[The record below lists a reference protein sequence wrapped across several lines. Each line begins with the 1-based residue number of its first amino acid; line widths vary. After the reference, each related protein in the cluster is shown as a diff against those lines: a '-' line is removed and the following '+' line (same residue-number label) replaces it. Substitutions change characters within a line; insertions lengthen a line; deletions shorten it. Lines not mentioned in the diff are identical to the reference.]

1 MSRSRALFKAMGYTD
16 DELRRPRIGVAN
28 TWGETSPGHYH
39 LKNLADAVKAGI
51 WQAGGTPFEFSS
63 FAMCALDSSDPGSR
77 FDLPTRDILAADV
90 EACTEMHLFDGL
102 VLISGCDK
110 NVPAHL
116 IAAARL
122 DIPSIILPGG
132 PMRTGTFRGEP
143 VIITDLDRET
153 WRYAVGKGAMPLDE
167 MMELEDN
174 ACPGCGAC
182 QLLGTANTMQCLAE
196 AIGMTIPLAATA
208 PADSGERLRL
218 AKMTGIKVIEL
229 VKRGLRPSH
238 IMSAAAVEN
247 AIRVLHAIGG
257 STNAVIHMLALIEE
271 LDLEYP
277 VTLETFERLNK
288 SVPFITDVQPGGKY
302 PMDIFHQAGGVPA
315 VMNQIAEQL
324 DLNVPTLTYNS
335 LREQL
340 AQYPSR
346 DPEIIRPISQPIYE
360 GGLVILRGNLAASSV
375 TRPMVIRDRRSSFRG
390 PARVFNSLEAAM
402 EGVKVGKIK
411 KGEALIL
418 RYEGPRGG
426 PGCTDIFGL
435 MGYLG
440 GAGLEADCAVIT
452 DGKASGFCEGF
463 YVVQVSPEAYLG
475 GPLAIVKDGDM
486 IEINT
491 EQGSINIDIP
501 SKELRTR
508 LENWVRPAPRINR
521 GFLTVYHHLAL
532 PAERGGGLNLRL

>member
-1 MSRSRALFKAMGYTD
+1 
-16 DELRRPRIGVAN
+16 
-28 TWGETSPGHYH
+28 
-39 LKNLADAVKAGI
+39 
-51 WQAGGTPFEFSS
+51 
-63 FAMCALDSSDPGSR
+63 
-77 FDLPTRDILAADV
+77 
-90 EACTEMHLFDGL
+90 
-102 VLISGCDK
+102 
-110 NVPAHL
+110 
-116 IAAARL
+116 
-122 DIPSIILPGG
+122 
-132 PMRTGTFRGEP
+132 
-143 VIITDLDRET
+143 
-153 WRYAVGKGAMPLDE
+153 
-167 MMELEDN
+167 
-174 ACPGCGAC
+174 
-182 QLLGTANTMQCLAE
+182 
-196 AIGMTIPLAATA
+196 
-208 PADSGERLRL
+208 
-218 AKMTGIKVIEL
+218 
-229 VKRGLRPSH
+229 
-238 IMSAAAVEN
+238 
-247 AIRVLHAIGG
+247 
-257 STNAVIHMLALIEE
+257 
-271 LDLEYP
+271 
-277 VTLETFERLNK
+277 
-288 SVPFITDVQPGGKY
+288 
-302 PMDIFHQAGGVPA
+302 
-315 VMNQIAEQL
+315 MNQIAEQL
-324 DLNVPTLTYNS
+324 DLNIPTLTYNS

-340 AQYPSR
+340 AKYPSR

-360 GGLVILRGNLAASSV
+360 GGLVILRGNLATSSV
-375 TRPMVIRDRRSSFRG
+375 TRPMVIRDARTSFRG
-390 PARVFNSLEAAM
+390 PARVFNSLEVAM